1 MAYSSAGLIPLLQNE
16 QKIVGLEIGI
26 CQGDGS
32 SNILEKL
39 PQLTLHGVDPYI
51 SYTDWNG
58 IFIDSDIDYKMASEK
73 LAKFNSRFV
82 HHKLTSDDAV
92 SKFADGFFDY
102 IFVDGLH
109 TYEQVLIDC
118 KNYYSKLKTG
128 GIFAGHD
135 FNTIPAVAHAVTE
148 FGNSVNRSPILIES
162 DAWYWVK

>member
-1 MAYSSAGLIPLLQNE
+1 MAYSSAGLIPLLQDKQN
-16 QKIVGLEIGI
+16 IIGLEIGI
-26 CQGDGS
+26 CQGDGP

-58 IFIDSDIDYKMASEK
+58 VFIDSDNDYKMALEK
-73 LAKFNSRFV
+73 LAKFGDRFL
-82 HHKLTSDDAV
+82 HYKLTSDNAV
-92 SKFADGFFDY
+92 NLFANVFFDY

-118 KNYYSKLKTG
+118 QNYYSKLKPG

-135 FNTIPAVAHAVTE
+135 FNTIQGVARAVTE
-148 FGNSVNRSPILIES
+148 FGNSVDKSPILIES
-162 DAWYWVK
+162 DAWYWIK